1 MERKEHLIEVCPVC
15 GSSDIYYEAGGYAG
29 KLYHCKRCGY
39 IGALVVEADSA
50 MIEAIRSEYEKE
62 IASRESRDD
71 PEGD

>member
-50 MIEAIRSEYEKE
+50 MIEAIRSEYEKGT
-62 IASRESRDD
+62 ASRND

>member
-1 MERKEHLIEVCPVC
+1 MGRNEHLIEVCPVC

-50 MIEAIRSEYEKE
+50 MIEAIRSEYEKGT
-62 IASRESRDD
+62 ESEQDH
-71 PEGD
+71 EGI

>member
-1 MERKEHLIEVCPVC
+1 MDKKEHLIEVCPVC

-50 MIEAIRSEYEKE
+50 MIEAIRSEYEK
-62 IASRESRDD
+62 SHTREDLVED
-71 PEGD
+71 